1 MMLDFYDSDYGQDF
15 EACWDWPEGWPQN
28 IEFPDGS
35 MEYTDGDVWFKAYDT
50 SLLEADEDIALFE
63 QGYLF
68 NCYVRLRYNPP
79 SPYCDDVLAHF
90 PAHDKEEA
98 ERLLQLAADALYGK
112 SATFDSHGADSA
124 LKCRDG
130 QHVTAWP
137 LEGCKYD
144 RCETG
149 PMYYVVFDD
158 GCDANAFAD
167 ELEWEEA

>member
-1 MMLDFYDSDYGQDF
+1 MMLDFYDSNYGEDF
-15 EACWDWPEGWPQN
+15 EACWDWPKDWPHKCDDAN
-28 IEFPDGS
+28 C
-35 MEYTDGDVWFKAYDT
+35 YGDVWFKAYDV
-50 SLLEADEDIALFE
+50 SLCERSDDDRLLER
-63 QGYLF
+63 GYLF
-68 NCYVRLRYNPP
+68 DCYVFVRYSAPEW
-79 SPYCDDVLAHF
+79 YWEDDLAHF

-112 SATFDSHGADSA
+112 SATFDSHGADSE